1 MREGKDFCDLI
12 DSAKLLTT
20 KAGMAKTADTADS
33 SHILSSTKFC
43 PSKYKHAC
51 PSSTRSSLARFAFT
65 GVQQRPVAV
74 LNLFCRQEP
83 LHRHQGRE
91 SLEDQGDAGDRFL
104 QCAENS
110 APVKSSTGT
119 RKQSPNG
126 KPPAHN
132 TLHQEMITL
141 RQTLK
146 TAPAPRMA

>member
-1 MREGKDFCDLI
+1 LI

-20 KAGMAKTADTADS
+20 KAGMAKLQTQRTV
-33 SHILSSTKFC
+33 LTFC
-43 PSKYKHAC
+43 PPLNKNTHARAAHD
-51 PSSTRSSLARFAFT
+51 PRLQGSLLQAS
-65 GVQQRPVAV
+65 QQRPVAV
-74 LNLFCRQEP
+74 LNVFCRQEL
-83 LHRHQGRE
+83 LHQHQGRE